1 MPKKPPAPDGKPAT
15 PKPKKIKAS
24 LFDAGSIPREVF
36 AASKNLEAALGLPV
50 WFLVQSGERYVDDLS
65 APVLTRFRSVRGSF
79 TGPIALVIDSPGG
92 SADVAYRL
100 AKLLRDHCGGFVA
113 VVPRYA
119 KSAATLLCLGA
130 DEIIMSEDAEL
141 GPLDVQVFEAD
152 REGWESALDEV
163 QSLDRLNAFAL
174 EAVDRHMTLLLG
186 RSGMKIRTLLPE
198 VHAFVGAMIRPL
210 FEKLDTVHY
219 TRMSRLLKVAEE
231 YASRLLTRKYKE
243 EEAKKIARHLVHNYP
258 EHGFVIDHEEAN
270 SFGLQAK
277 KATGAMA
284 DALVAIASNLTH
296 SPIVG
301 QLEEV

>member
-119 KSAATLLCLGA
+119 KKCGNAAVPRC
-130 DEIIMSEDAEL
+130 
-141 GPLDVQVFEAD
+141 
-152 REGWESALDEV
+152 
-163 QSLDRLNAFAL
+163 
-174 EAVDRHMTLLLG
+174 
-186 RSGMKIRTLLPE
+186 
-198 VHAFVGAMIRPL
+198 
-210 FEKLDTVHY
+210 
-219 TRMSRLLKVAEE
+219 
-231 YASRLLTRKYKE
+231 
-243 EEAKKIARHLVHNYP
+243 
-258 EHGFVIDHEEAN
+258 
-270 SFGLQAK
+270 
-277 KATGAMA
+277 
-284 DALVAIASNLTH
+284 
-296 SPIVG
+296 
-301 QLEEV
+301 